1 MPPLLFYLSL
11 SLEFRTRSSQV
22 NCSSL
27 GSPQPEYALRMRE
40 RARSTPQPPE
50 KPSRDVQLAENRRAS
65 FDYAIEEKLEAGIS
79 LTGTE
84 IKSLRAGH
92 ANLRDGYVKIEDG
105 EAWLRGVHIS
115 PWERAGYVSHE
126 PLRPRK
132 LLLHR
137 GEIAFLAGAASQ
149 KGYTI
154 VPLRMYTKQGR
165 AKIELGLGRGKRR
178 YEKREN
184 IKERE
189 AKREMDAAIRRRV
202 PRT

>member
-1 MPPLLFYLSL
+1 
-11 SLEFRTRSSQV
+11 V
-22 NCSSL
+22 
-27 GSPQPEYALRMRE
+27 RE
-40 RARSTPQPPE
+40 RARSTPQEPE
-50 KPSRDVQLAENRRAS
+50 KPSRDVQLAENRRATY
-65 FDYAIEEKLEAGIS
+65 DYAIEEKLEAGVS

-92 ANLRDGYVKIEDG
+92 VNLRDGYVRIEDG

-137 GEIAFLAGAASQ
+137 REIAFLGGGASQ

-154 VPLRMYTKQGR
+154 VPLRMYTKHGR
-165 AKIELGLGRGKRR
+165 VKVELGLGRGKRR

-189 AKREMDAAIRRRV
+189 AKREMDAAVRRRV
-202 PRT
+202 PRS